1 MLHHMQDIED
11 ASIEALSEMSVQELL
26 ELQARIHTAVR
37 AAIREK
43 NERRLMPATTSAAA
57 TAAPAKSAINLE
69 RERDAWLAS
78 RRKGG

>member
-1 MLHHMQDIED
+1 MQDIED
-11 ASIEALSEMSVQELL
+11 ASIEALSAMSVQDLL

-43 NERRLMPATTSAAA
+43 NERRALPMSSAAA
-57 TAAPAKSAINLE
+57 PAAPVRSAINLE

>member
-1 MLHHMQDIED
+1 MQDIED
-11 ASIEALSEMSVQELL
+11 ASIEALSAMSVQELL

-43 NERRLMPATTSAAA
+43 NERRALPA
-57 TAAPAKSAINLE
+57 TAAAASVTPVRSAINLE